1 MIIRDANEKDLH
13 VCERLLHLPEFK
25 FPNGEFP
32 SVDNLEDFLEKDY
45 FLVAEDEERIIGCI
59 IGEPLKVKSVL
70 IWYLVIDQERRG
82 EGIGKKLLQNFEKKM
97 RRKNL
102 EWLYLQTQAAT
113 SGFYAKNNYQK
124 GQQLQEFSKQLKRK
138 TK

>member
-1 MIIRDANEKDLH
+1 
-13 VCERLLHLPEFK
+13 
-25 FPNGEFP
+25 
-32 SVDNLEDFLEKDY
+32 LEDFLEKDY